1 MFGSYEFIKH
11 LPTVVINRLVSR
23 KSLICFLFL
32 FKVICSERGLSRYVW
47 YRAMVIDTG
56 SLLFQL
62 VCEAI
67 LSSAR
72 ELGFEEDEMIDIA
85 LVHVAHSR
93 IQSRLRC
100 FSKLVQAKPEVM
112 EKLKEVPVFREKQ
125 AEVVSWLVRLSTRP
139 SLSVAELSDED
150 VKNNWLC
157 KQNNSSENALRF
169 LICFFDFR
177 GMTTMWNVLM
187 ERCIRSA
194 GTLVFLSVAMI
205 NHNFWND
212 MF

>member
-1 MFGSYEFIKH
+1 
-11 LPTVVINRLVSR
+11 
-23 KSLICFLFL
+23 
-32 FKVICSERGLSRYVW
+32 
-47 YRAMVIDTG
+47 MVIDTG

-125 AEVVSWLVRLSTRP
+125 DEVVSWLVRLSTRP
-139 SLSVAELSDED
+139 LLSVTELGDED

-157 KQNNSSENALRF
+157 KQTTALKVHHGFDLF
-169 LICFFDFR
+169 LWLPGHDYYVKLP
-177 GMTTMWNVLM
+177 N
-187 ERCIRSA
+187 
-194 GTLVFLSVAMI
+194 GTSYKI
-205 NHNFWND
+205 SRD
-212 MF
+212 TGIP